1 MSAIYTAGTGIAVA
15 AFAALGILLAITIPY
30 HDYDSF
36 AFGDWSR
43 AIAEHGKIDPLWPGP
58 LASSRPI
65 FYELQGALWSVTGIS
80 FTAGRLLSLAFALLL
95 LVGVYALARSLRLPR
110 LVCAFAVVVVVCI
123 PAFNQNA
130 LSGETDVPAAALVA
144 LAAAAAIRPAATR
157 RGLVVGGSLAAA
169 AVLMKQTSLIPLVPL
184 AALLLAEARTLS
196 PRALIRRPVGSLVSG
211 LVVGLAYDV
220 VMALR
225 YHLGLLEYLRTGS
238 GGIWAQLADETRKD
252 ALLRGDLLGLALRL
266 PLEFALVYVVLRA
279 SRVRHRPAGV
289 GALVVALLWSIAGP
303 FAAGVGHGPFST
315 ADAAFTF
322 VGFALVLAV
331 SLVPPSAV
339 ASTARPFAILG
350 VLAFPPLIV
359 WAAASTYAD
368 RLAAPAWPALAVLIA
383 VVLNAG
389 VEALS
394 RAGAAISLAP
404 VVVVAVAA
412 WMGLAT
418 YDGFHG
424 ELWRGY
430 RALGWSGLG
439 DRMRTTNIVLPAI
452 QETLAVVEPRLA
464 GGTLVSQDPRF
475 AFFLPGVVDTRTPL
489 HCEDLRGAR
498 VFVLLTAD
506 ESERA
511 AQEVGGLATPEEWSR
526 CTSPKVSQLSDG
538 SNGYAVFA
546 VGS

>member
-144 LAAAAAIRPAATR
+144 LAAAAAIRAAATR

-211 LVVGLAYDV
+211 LVVGLA
-220 VMALR
+220 
-225 YHLGLLEYLRTGS
+225 
-238 GGIWAQLADETRKD
+238 
-252 ALLRGDLLGLALRL
+252 
-266 PLEFALVYVVLRA
+266 
-279 SRVRHRPAGV
+279 
-289 GALVVALLWSIAGP
+289 
-303 FAAGVGHGPFST
+303 
-315 ADAAFTF
+315 
-322 VGFALVLAV
+322 
-331 SLVPPSAV
+331 
-339 ASTARPFAILG
+339 
-350 VLAFPPLIV
+350 
-359 WAAASTYAD
+359 
-368 RLAAPAWPALAVLIA
+368 
-383 VVLNAG
+383 
-389 VEALS
+389 
-394 RAGAAISLAP
+394 
-404 VVVVAVAA
+404 
-412 WMGLAT
+412 
-418 YDGFHG
+418 
-424 ELWRGY
+424 
-430 RALGWSGLG
+430 
-439 DRMRTTNIVLPAI
+439 
-452 QETLAVVEPRLA
+452 
-464 GGTLVSQDPRF
+464 
-475 AFFLPGVVDTRTPL
+475 
-489 HCEDLRGAR
+489 
-498 VFVLLTAD
+498 
-506 ESERA
+506 
-511 AQEVGGLATPEEWSR
+511 
-526 CTSPKVSQLSDG
+526 
-538 SNGYAVFA
+538 
-546 VGS
+546 